1 MTPTEREVQAT
12 HKYIRMIFCNQLALN
27 ANEDL
32 KFSSPK
38 FFVKTL
44 KQKHNL
50 FLEELLKKEVLF
62 DELDKDERVVNQM
75 EHMYRIVEMFA
86 ESLTKIPLQEMGEF
100 SQIADAFLID
110 KKSINGIANKVLRG
124 SKN

>member
-1 MTPTEREVQAT
+1 MTPNEKEVIET

-38 FFVKTL
+38 FFTKTL

-50 FLEELLKKEVLF
+50 FVSELLKKEVLF
-62 DELDKDERVVNQM
+62 DELDNDERVVNQM
-75 EHMYRIVEMFA
+75 EYMYRIVEMFVD
-86 ESLTKIPLQEMGEF
+86 SVTKIPIQEMGEF
-100 SQIADAFLID
+100 SLIADAYLKD
-110 KKSINGIANKVLRG
+110 KKSINGIANKILR
-124 SKN
+124 